1 MKNYNSYVQVSGA
14 GMAHHNVMSRGRRVH
29 STAGVMA
36 NAGFG
41 RVTVTIDGERYALPE
56 NAVRMDGVIKKAW
69 QKVLAMKNGS
79 AIVEKGAVI
88 C

>member
-1 MKNYNSYVQVSGA
+1 MFNSSYVQTSGA
-14 GMAHHNVMSRGRRVH
+14 GMAHHNAMSRGHRIH

-36 NAGFG
+36 NTGFG
-41 RVTVTIDGERYALPE
+41 RVTVTINGERYALPE